1 MGIVRSIA
9 TLTIAALVLLFA
21 AAIVGLALRPSGT
34 KVRVHF
40 AGYTNDSGGIP
51 LVRLQIVNGG
61 TITIRRMRQYTVE
74 GRQQRADTRFLGAR
88 DALLVPGA
96 SEFVTIPAVANEGAW
111 RASFLCFPFDLRT
124 RLWERMGPMRISDLF
139 SWKWRIN
146 TWLAP
151 TWAPVY
157 SGWIPAQQ
165 SDGGQQG
172 GLSQ

>member
-1 MGIVRSIA
+1 MGIGKAI
-9 TLTIAALVLLFA
+9 ALVTIVALLLFSGA
-21 AAIVGLALRPSGT
+21 GLVRLAIRRGET
-34 KVRVHF
+34 KVDVLL
-40 AGYTNDSGGIP
+40 AGYTNDSRGTL
-51 LVRLQIVNGG
+51 LVRLRIVNEG
-61 TITIRRMRQYTVE
+61 TMTIRRMRQYTVE
-74 GRQQRADTRFLGAR
+74 TKQGREDGGVLGAR
-88 DALLVPGA
+88 NALLAPGA
-96 SEFVTIPAVANEGAW
+96 SEFVTIPAVVNEGAW

-124 RLWERMGPMRISDLF
+124 RLWERMGPMRLSDLF

>member
-1 MGIVRSIA
+1 MSIVRSIA
-9 TLTIAALVLLFA
+9 ALTIAALVLLFA

-40 AGYTNDSGGIP
+40 AGYTNDSRGIP
-51 LVRLQIVNGG
+51 LVRLQIVNEG
-61 TITIRRMRQYTVE
+61 TMTIRRMRQYAVE
-74 GRQQRADTRFLGAR
+74 TKQGREDGGVLGAR
-88 DALLVPGA
+88 NALLAPGA

-146 TWLAP
+146 KWLAP
-151 TWAPVY
+151 TWAPAY

-165 SDGGQQG
+165 SDGAQPKH
-172 GLSQ
+172 